1 MIAGLENATLIFNIV
16 FFITLISLLIQGT
29 TVGTMAKWLG
39 LIAPGKDKKEFD
51 VYLPEE
57 IKSSMSEIEIN
68 SQTLLKG
75 NRLMD
80 MTLPDNTL
88 AVMVK
93 RDANFFVPKGNTVLK
108 PGDKLLVI
116 SDNEEELKKAYAALG
131 IKDYSIEKN

>member
-1 MIAGLENATLIFNIV
+1 
-16 FFITLISLLIQGT
+16 
-29 TVGTMAKWLG
+29 
-39 LIAPGKDKKEFD
+39 
-51 VYLPEE
+51 
-57 IKSSMSEIEIN
+57 MSEIEIN
-68 SQTLLKG
+68 EQTLSKG

-93 RDANFFVPKGNTVLK
+93 RDTNFFVPKGNTVLK

-116 SDNEEELKKAYAALG
+116 SDNEEELKKAYEALG